1 MKHILL
7 ICLICFASSSFS
19 IAQNFKE
26 EEVLIDV
33 ENGSLGGVV
42 MYPDTKKK
50 TPAVLIIQGSGPT
63 DKDGNSAA
71 LPGKNNSLKM
81 LAEALAES
89 GIASLRF
96 DKRGMGM
103 SQSAAIAE
111 ADLTFDIFVEDAK
124 TWLKSLLNNK
134 KFTKVGVI
142 GHSQGSLIGM
152 LISRDEDVS
161 AFASLAG
168 PSLNISETIMSQL
181 KANPN
186 NPESI
191 IKEAEDIMSSI
202 RKGEAVENVPS
213 YFASLFRPSIQPFMR
228 AWMKY
233 DPLSTFKKLSIPSI
247 VVNGTTDF
255 QVTMEDANRLYKAN
269 PKSKQF
275 IIDGMN
281 HVLKNAPADRQQ
293 NLATYGNPDLP
304 LNPDFRM
311 LIKNFFEQNLK
322 K

>member
-1 MKHILL
+1 MKRIVI
-7 ICLICFASSSFS
+7 ICLLTFGAFS
-19 IAQNFKE
+19 YGKAQNYKE
-26 EEVLIDV
+26 EEVLLDV

-42 MYPDTKKK
+42 TYPETRKK
-50 TPAVLIIQGSGPT
+50 TPVVLIIQGSGPT
-63 DKDGNSAA
+63 DKDGNSAVV
-71 LPGKNNSLKM
+71 PGKNNSLKM
-81 LAEALAES
+81 LAEALADA

-96 DKRGMGM
+96 DKRGMGL
-103 SQSAAIAE
+103 SQSAALPE
-111 ADLTFDIFVEDAK
+111 ADLTFDTFVEDAK
-124 TWLKSLLNNK
+124 TWLNSLLNNK

-152 LISRDEDVS
+152 LICRDADVS

-168 PSLNISETIMSQL
+168 PSQNISETIMNQI

-191 IKEAEDIMSSI
+191 IKEAESIMSSI
-202 RKGEAVENVPS
+202 RKGEKVDDVPT

-233 DPLSTFKKLSIPSI
+233 DPQSTFQKLTIPSI
-247 VVNGTTDF
+247 VVNGTRDI
-255 QVTMEDANRLYKAN
+255 QVTMDDAARLYKAN
-269 PKSKQF
+269 PKSKQY

-293 NLATYGNPDLP
+293 NLATYGDPTLP
-304 LNPDFRM
+304 LNPDFKM
-311 LIKNFFEQNLK
+311 LVVNFFQESLK
-322 K
+322 N